1 MTPPPDPDAPFGT
14 GATPADACARL
25 LDALA
30 TADSLPA
37 ALACGMR
44 WLTELSGAEAAAIV
58 PLEGSDA
65 SLETWYPSDLA
76 TSVRHRAACLTAAI
90 ASRTGAPGAGGV
102 PAAGAPAVRVIP
114 LVSAGSV
121 VGTLCLV
128 GSGPGAVGGTPATDA
143 SLTRI
148 AGIVAA
154 LAATHQE
161 SARAAAAR
169 REYER
174 WFKTL
179 DDQIRVLERERQKF
193 AALVHRS
200 DAEVFVTD
208 RAGLIRWTNAL
219 LASHPA
225 PGPAGGSWI
234 GQGCASVCSRF
245 SEPGASPECGNC
257 PVARAVALKEAV
269 HHEFRR
275 ANHSGARMLYMS
287 ALPIKGPDGLPH
299 EVLVMVQDLSDL
311 EVLRRSESRYRLLFE
326 RSAKAIVMVDPASLR
341 IIMANPMASRMT
353 GLTAE
358 ELSGRTLED
367 LHTAEEWSRV
377 AERYQA
383 GFSEGNLASFE
394 CRIRTCEGADLL
406 ATVTGTRYDLDGQEV
421 EMLEYH
427 DVTESR
433 RVEEALRN
441 AEERLRSVVSNA
453 PVVLFAIDEHGVF
466 TLSEGQGLTALGLE
480 PGQVV
485 GCSAYQIY
493 EQHPRILANIRR
505 AMAGETFMDRVEV
518 GELSLETWYA
528 PTLGPDGRP
537 RGVIGVSND
546 VTQRRRLEDQLRQAQ
561 KMEAIGR
568 LAGGVAHDFNNL
580 LAAIMGHGELLLR
593 RLEPNQP
600 QHRHA
605 EAIQKAA
612 TRGALLTRQLLAF
625 SRKEVLAPTVL
636 DIHLVVAEMEEMLR
650 RLIGEHIELVIV
662 LGDRPV
668 HVRADRGQ
676 LEQVVMNL
684 AVNARDAMAE
694 GGVLTVEVAPVELP
708 RRPGERVDARDR
720 ASGAEDATPSGP
732 FVAIAVSDTGCG
744 MDPNTAA
751 RIFEPFFTTK
761 EQGKGTGLGL
771 STVYGIVEQSGG
783 SIEVDSAP
791 GRGTVFTVYL
801 PRLVERVLP
810 SGGETATPS
819 GMRGSETVLLVED
832 EPGVRAVA
840 REALEDHGYRVIEA
854 QHGVEALAVAG
865 AHAGPIDLLVTD
877 MVMPQ
882 MGGRELAQRLRA
894 LRPTLRVLF
903 MSGYTDDVILRR
915 GASEASPAFLQKPF
929 AVGAFARKVRETL
942 DAPPEAG
949 ADDDIEPEARAA

>member
-1 MTPPPDPDAPFGT
+1 MTPPPDDAARGPST
-14 GATPADACARL
+14 GRDPAARFL
-25 LDALA
+25 TELA
-30 TADSLPA
+30 EAPSLAA
-37 ALACGMR
+37 ALACGTR
-44 WLTELSGAEAAAIV
+44 ALADLSGARAAAIL
-58 PLEGSDA
+58 PLEGGDA
-65 SLETWYPSDLA
+65 SLETWHPEDPA
-76 TSVRHRAACLTAAI
+76 VRGSLRAAFGRAA
-90 ASRTGAPGAGGV
+90 AARTGAAPA
-102 PAAGAPAVRVIP
+102 PAAGEVIRVIP
-114 LVSAGSV
+114 LVASGSV
-121 VGTLCLV
+121 TGTLCLAG
-128 GSGPGAVGGTPATDA
+128 GSGTQSDALAPIAAVVA
-143 SLTRI
+143 S
-148 AGIVAA
+148 

-161 SARAAAAR
+161 QARGAAAR

-179 DDQIRVLERERQKF
+179 DEQIRVLERERQKF

-219 LASHPA
+219 LASQAP
-225 PGPAGGSWI
+225 PGPAGASWI
-234 GQGCASVCSRF
+234 GQGCAAVCSRD
-245 SEPGASPECGNC
+245 SEPGAHPECGRC
-257 PVARAVALKEAV
+257 PVARAVAGNEAV

-275 ANHSGARMLYMS
+275 ANHSGARMLYLS
-287 ALPIKGPDGLPH
+287 ALPIKGPDGRPH

-326 RSAKAIVMVDPASLR
+326 RSAKAIVMVDPASGR
-341 IIMANPMASRMT
+341 IMMANPMATRMT

-358 ELSGRTLED
+358 ELCGRTLED
-367 LHTAEEWSRV
+367 LHTAEEWPRA
-377 AERYQA
+377 AERYRA
-383 GFSEGNLASFE
+383 GFSAGNLAPFE
-394 CRIRTCEGADLL
+394 CRIRTPEGGELL
-406 ATVTGTRYDLDGQEV
+406 ASVTGTRYDLDGQEV
-421 EMLEYH
+421 EMLEYQ

-441 AEERLRSVVSNA
+441 AEERLRSVVANA

-466 TLSEGQGLTALGLE
+466 TLSEGQGLAALGLR

-485 GCSAYQIY
+485 GCSALELYAEHPQI
-493 EQHPRILANIRR
+493 LDNFRR
-505 AMAGETFMDRVEV
+505 AMAGESFMDRVDV
-518 GELSLETWYA
+518 GDLSFETWYA
-528 PTLGPDGRP
+528 PTRGPDGRP
-537 RGVIGVSND
+537 QGVIGVSND
-546 VTQRRRLEDQLRQAQ
+546 VTRRRHLEDQLRQAQ

-625 SRKEVLAPTVL
+625 SRKEVLAPSVL

-662 LGDRPV
+662 LGERPV

-676 LEQVVMNL
+676 LEQVIMNL

-694 GGVLTVEVAPVELP
+694 GGVLTVEVATVERAP
-708 RRPGERVDARDR
+708 AGAGGGSPGG
-720 ASGAEDATPSGP
+720 SGGAPAAGP
-732 FVAIAVSDTGCG
+732 FVTIAVTDSGCG
-744 MDPNTAA
+744 MDAATAA

-783 SIEVDSAP
+783 SITVDSLP
-791 GRGTVFTVYL
+791 GRGTTFTVAL
-801 PRLVERVLP
+801 PRLEERVAPAGAEALAP
-810 SGGETATPS
+810 ADR
-819 GMRGSETVLLVED
+819 RGSETVLLVED
-832 EPGVRAVA
+832 EPSVRAVA
-840 REALEDHGYRVIEA
+840 REALETHGYHVIEA
-854 QHGVEALAVAG
+854 QHGVEALAVAR
-865 AHAGPIDLLVTD
+865 AHAGAIHLLVTD

-882 MGGRELAQRLRA
+882 MGGRELAERLRA
-894 LRPTLRVLF
+894 IRPELRVLF
-903 MSGYTDDVILRR
+903 MSGYTDDIVVRR
-915 GASEASPAFLQKPF
+915 GISRATSAFIQKPF
-929 AVGAFARKVRETL
+929 AVSAFTRKVRETL
-942 DAPPEAG
+942 DAPPADLKGAG
-949 ADDDIEPEARAA
+949 EDDEPEARAA

>member
-1 MTPPPDPDAPFGT
+1 MPPPPDRPGPPARGEPDPLPPAADP
-14 GATPADACARL
+14 GARY
-25 LDALA
+25 LDPVLA
-30 TADSLPA
+30 ADSLAA
-37 ALACGMR
+37 ALASAAR
-44 WLTELSGAEAAAIV
+44 SLAALSGAEAVAIL
-58 PLEGSDA
+58 PLEGGEV
-65 SLETWYPSDLA
+65 SLETWHPEA
-76 TSVRHRAACLTAAI
+76 AAVRARYRAACLAAAAAARGGGALPTAASQ
-90 ASRTGAPGAGGV
+90 AAL
-102 PAAGAPAVRVIP
+102 PAIRVMP
-114 LVSAGSV
+114 LVSAGRT
-121 VGTLCLV
+121 VGTLCLA
-128 GSGPGAVGGTPATDA
+128 GGDAGEARATPGTLARV
-143 SLTRI
+143 
-148 AGIVAA
+148 AGVVAA
-154 LAATHQE
+154 LAATHHE
-161 SARAAAAR
+161 AARGAAAR

-179 DDQIRVLERERQKF
+179 DEQIRVLERERQKF

-219 LASHPA
+219 LASHSP

-234 GQGCASVCSRF
+234 GQGCSAVCSRF
-245 SEPGASPECGNC
+245 SEPGSAPECGDC
-257 PVARAVALKEAV
+257 PVARAVARNEAV

-275 ANHSGARMLYMS
+275 ANHTGSRTLYLS

-326 RSAKAIVMVDPASLR
+326 RSAKAILMVDPDTGR
-341 IIMANPMASRMT
+341 VMMANPMACRMT

-358 ELSGRTLED
+358 ELCGQALED
-367 LHTAEEWSRV
+367 LHPAEEWPRLE
-377 AERYQA
+377 AFYRA
-383 GFSEGNLASFE
+383 GFSEGNLAPFE
-394 CRIRTCEGADLL
+394 CRISTRDGTELL
-406 ATVTGTRYDLDGQEV
+406 ANVTGTRYDLDGQEV
-421 EMLEYH
+421 EMLEYQ

-441 AEERLRSVVSNA
+441 AEERLRSVVANA

-466 TLSEGQGLTALGLE
+466 TLSEGQGLTALGLA

-485 GCSAYQIY
+485 GCSVFELYRD
-493 EQHPRILANIRR
+493 HPQILADVRR
-505 AMAGETFMDRVEV
+505 AMAGEEFMARVDV
-518 GELSLETWYA
+518 GETSFETWYA
-528 PTLGPDGRP
+528 PLRDAAGRP

-546 VTQRRRLEDQLRQAQ
+546 VSQRRRLEDQLRQAQ

-600 QHRHA
+600 HHRHA

-612 TRGALLTRQLLAF
+612 ARGALLTRQLLAF
-625 SRKEVLAPTVL
+625 SRKEVLAPRVL
-636 DIHLVVAEMEEMLR
+636 DLHLVVAEMEEMLR

-662 LGDRPV
+662 LGERPV

-676 LEQVVMNL
+676 LEQVIMNL
-684 AVNARDAMAE
+684 AVNARDAMVE
-694 GGVLTVEVAPVELP
+694 GGVLTVEVATV
-708 RRPGERVDARDR
+708 DR
-720 ASGAEDATPSGP
+720 AGPAGGRPAREGP
-732 FVAIAVSDTGCG
+732 FVTIAVTDTGCG
-744 MDPNTAA
+744 MDATTAA

-791 GRGTVFTVYL
+791 GRGTTFTVYL
-801 PRLVERVLP
+801 PRLEERAIAPGAEAAVAASL
-810 SGGETATPS
+810 
-819 GMRGSETVLLVED
+819 RGSETVLLVED

-840 REALEDHGYRVIEA
+840 REALEGDGYRVLEA
-854 QHGVEALAVAG
+854 QNGVEALAVAS
-865 AHAGPIDLLVTD
+865 AHTGRLDLLITD

-894 LRPTLRVLF
+894 RRPAVRVLF
-903 MSGYTDDVILRR
+903 VSGHTDDVIVRR
-915 GASEASPAFLQKPF
+915 GVSEATSAFLQKPF
-929 AVGAFARKVRETL
+929 SMSAFARKVRETL
-942 DAPPEAG
+942 DAAPPAADAG
-949 ADDDIEPEARAA
+949 AAPAPDDAEPQARAA